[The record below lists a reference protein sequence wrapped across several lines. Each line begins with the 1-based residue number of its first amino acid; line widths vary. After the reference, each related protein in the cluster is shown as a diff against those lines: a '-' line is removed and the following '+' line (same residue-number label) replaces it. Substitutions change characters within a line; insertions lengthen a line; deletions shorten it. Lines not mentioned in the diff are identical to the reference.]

1 VWIPDR
7 LSARTVGRKR
17 TPNTLR
23 MRKKKKNSPSE
34 EVVADLFTLMDEGSF
49 FEILCLKEITI
60 NSNNK
65 LNILGAVRV
74 RYANER

>member
-1 VWIPDR
+1 
-7 LSARTVGRKR
+7 
-17 TPNTLR
+17 